1 MNTLTTVSIVCP
13 VYNEANYIDD
23 LLQSLLGKEEINK
36 ELILVDGGS
45 QDETIAI
52 ITARMKMDA
61 RIKLIHNPERY
72 VSQGFN
78 KAYAICSGQYIA
90 LVGAHAIYPKNYFS
104 KAVYY
109 LQHESADAVGGPLQ
123 QTGKGEKGKGIAFA
137 MSCKFGVGGTEF
149 RTANEKKYVQS
160 VAFAV
165 YKKEVFEKVG
175 LLDEQL
181 IRNQDDEF
189 HYRMN
194 SRGMKI
200 LMIPDLACI
209 YFVRESYA
217 SLYKQYYG
225 YGYYKPLV
233 LRKVSTGLRPRHLI
247 PGLFA
252 FYLLS
257 LPLAFFEPIWIIP
270 FVFYLL
276 GAFYFAFIPQK
287 HLKGGI
293 YALFSFPVLHVS
305 YGLGFLRGM
314 FLKWN

>member
-1 MNTLTTVSIVCP
+1 MITVSIVCP

-23 LLQSLLGKEEINK
+23 LLESLLGEEDVNK

-45 QDETIAI
+45 QDETVSI
-52 ITARMKMDA
+52 ITARMKTDA
-61 RIKLIHNPERY
+61 RISLIHNPERY

-78 KAYAICSGQYIA
+78 KAYALSSGQYIA

-104 KAVYY
+104 KAVHY
-109 LQHESADAVGGPLQ
+109 LQHEKADAVGGPLRQ
-123 QTGKGEKGKGIAFA
+123 RGKGKKGRGIAFA

-149 RTANEKKYVQS
+149 RTAREKKYVQS

-165 YKKEVFEKVG
+165 YKREVFEKAG

-181 IRNQDDEF
+181 VRNQDDEF

-194 SRGMKI
+194 SLGMKI
-200 LMIPDLACI
+200 LMLPDLACT
-209 YFVRESYA
+209 YFVRESYTA
-217 SLYKQYYG
+217 LYKQYFG
-225 YGYYKPLV
+225 YGLYKPLV
-233 LRKVSTGLRPRHLI
+233 LRKVSSGVRPRHII

-252 FYLLS
+252 LYLLS
-257 LPLAFFEPIWIIP
+257 LPLSFFLPLWILP
-270 FVFYLL
+270 FCFYLL
-276 GAFYFAFIPQK
+276 AALYFAYTPQNK
-287 HLKGGI
+287 ERGGL